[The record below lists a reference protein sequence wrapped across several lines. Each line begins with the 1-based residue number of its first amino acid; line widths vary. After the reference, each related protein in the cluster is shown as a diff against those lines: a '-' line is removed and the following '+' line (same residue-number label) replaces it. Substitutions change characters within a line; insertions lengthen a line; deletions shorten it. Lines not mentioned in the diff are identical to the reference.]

1 MFRCTVFACRRSR
14 RDNHILARI
23 ATKQIGFWIC
33 APFLFKGAVFLVT
46 MLITKL
52 LSAHRPGPGYR
63 VLRAAL
69 DKQNQLVHYPPQ
81 SKETYTV
88 CADDSFMSYEFT
100 LKKPQCGQAQK
111 VGRFRDRKIYV
122 WGEIENRP
130 PRVATCT

>member
-1 MFRCTVFACRRSR
+1 MTRCLMFHCTVFAYQHSR
-14 RDNHILARI
+14 QDNHILARI

-33 APFLFKGAVFLVT
+33 APFLFKGAEFLIT

-52 LSAHRPGPGYR
+52 LSAHRLGCR

-88 CADDSFMSYEFT
+88 CADDSFMSYKFT
-100 LKKPQCGQAQK
+100 LKKPQCGPEAQK
-111 VGRFRDRKIYV
+111 VGRFRDRKIYM
-122 WGEIENRP
+122 WGE
-130 PRVATCT
+130 VATCM